1 MKVFLS
7 YALRDRHVAERLTEG
22 LQRAGL
28 EVWAA
33 EKEVLPGDNY
43 GLQIGRALESAD
55 AMVVLVS
62 PESMQSASVQSE
74 INYALGA
81 SNFAGRL
88 VPAIVRPTRAMPWI
102 MERFPSVKVGAD
114 VEQAARKLVE
124 ILRHRF
130 ELQPA

>member
-1 MKVFLS
+1 MKIFLS
-7 YALRDRHVAERLTEG
+7 YAASDRQVAGRLAEG
-22 LQRAGL
+22 LRCEGL

-43 GLQIGRALESAD
+43 GLQIGRALESAE
-55 AMVVLVS
+55 AMAVLVS

-88 VPAIVRPTRAMPWI
+88 IPVIVRPTRSMPWI
-102 MERFPSVKVGAD
+102 MERFPSVKVGGD
-114 VEQAARKLVE
+114 VGRAAKQLAGM
-124 ILRHRF
+124 LRQRF